1 MNHEIDFVTF
11 GNLMGKNPNVV
22 YDLSCLVSNI
32 KKKLLGFW
40 ILFPFKRNMKIKNH
54 IISFF

>member
-11 GNLMGKNPNVV
+11 DNLMEKNPNVV
-22 YDLSCLVSNI
+22 YELSCLVSNI

-40 ILFPFKRNMKIKNH
+40 ISFPFKRNMKIKNH